1 MLWEPKK
8 QGHIFFLSISFQTT
22 ILPLSLPVYDSL
34 CFSANSLGGSD
45 TPWLDQLWDQ
55 LHGQN
60 SSRKHLHQH
69 HSYLSSHSGP
79 SPSSLPLLCSTS
91 GLPLHRC
98 PLFTKSGCLF
108 FSPLS
113 FSLSLSLSHS
123 SPLPPP
129 PVLCVRV
136 CRWPSLAGSV
146 TRGNWGRVHFH
157 RTNGNKLIC
166 FHCCVFETVFW
177 SWG

>member
-1 MLWEPKK
+1 MTGSALGSAPWSKFQPKTPAPASL
-8 QGHIFFLSISFQTT
+8 IPF
-22 ILPLSLPVYDSL
+22 LPLRPLP
-34 CFSANSLGGSD
+34 
-45 TPWLDQLWDQ
+45 Q
-55 LHGQN
+55 
-60 SSRKHLHQH
+60 
-69 HSYLSSHSGP
+69 LSS
-79 SPSSLPLLCSTS
+79 SPLQHVRSSSPPMPTFHQERLS
-91 GLPLHRC
+91 
-98 PLFTKSGCLF
+98 F
-108 FSPLS
+108 FPPLS

-166 FHCCVFETVFW
+166 FHCCVFETVF
-177 SWG
+177 

>member
-1 MLWEPKK
+1 MTAFVSVPTRWEALTHHDWISSGISSMVKIPAENTCTSIT
-8 QGHIFFLSISFQTT
+8 HTFPPTPAPPPALFLSFAARQVF
-22 ILPLSLPVYDSL
+22 LSTDAH
-34 CFSANSLGGSD
+34 FSPRAVV
-45 TPWLDQLWDQ
+45 
-55 LHGQN
+55 
-60 SSRKHLHQH
+60 
-69 HSYLSSHSGP
+69 
-79 SPSSLPLLCSTS
+79 
-91 GLPLHRC
+91 
-98 PLFTKSGCLF
+98 F

-166 FHCCVFETVFW
+166 FHCCVFETVF
-177 SWG
+177 